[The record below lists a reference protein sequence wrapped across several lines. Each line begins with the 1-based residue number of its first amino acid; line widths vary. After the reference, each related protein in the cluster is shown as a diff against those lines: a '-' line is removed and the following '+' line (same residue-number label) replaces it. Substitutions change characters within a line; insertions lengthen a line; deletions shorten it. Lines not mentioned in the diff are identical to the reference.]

1 MPTQMLGGIEMI
13 RQSLRSVVV
22 LGCLLSGASLEAH
35 HSTAGVY
42 DPAKEG
48 KVTGTL
54 AKIQFVNP
62 HGSITV
68 AVKNEDGTTTD
79 WTFTTGSATALAQR
93 GITKV
98 GPKALKIGEEVTVL
112 FTPARNGSPL
122 GGFKQL
128 TRADGQVLGNAGG
141 N

>member
-1 MPTQMLGGIEMI
+1 MVKKAFGC
-13 RQSLRSVVV
+13 VVV
-22 LGCLLSGASLEAH
+22 IAGLMVGASVQAH

-48 KVTGTL
+48 EVTGTL
-54 AKIQFVNP
+54 AKLQFVNP

-68 AVKNEDGTTTD
+68 TVKNADGTTTD
-79 WTFTTGSATALAQR
+79 WTFTTGSATALAAR

-98 GPKALKIGEEVTVL
+98 GPNALKIGEELTVT

-122 GGFKQL
+122 GGLKSIK
-128 TRADGQVLGNAGG
+128 RADGQVLGNAGG

>member
-1 MPTQMLGGIEMI
+1 MI
-13 RQSLRSVVV
+13 RRA
-22 LGCLLSGASLEAH
+22 LGCVVMFGGLLAGAAVQAH

-54 AKIQFVNP
+54 AKLQFVNP

-68 AVKNEDGTTTD
+68 TVKNEDGTTTD

-98 GPKALKIGEEVTVL
+98 GPNALKIGEELTVL

-122 GGFKQL
+122 GGLKSL
-128 TRADGQVLGNAGG
+128 TRADGQVVGNAGG

>member
-1 MPTQMLGGIEMI
+1 MFERT
-13 RQSLRSVVV
+13 
-22 LGCLLSGASLEAH
+22 LGCVLALACLTGTPSVQAH

-42 DPAKEG
+42 DPGKEG
-48 KVTGTL
+48 EVTGTL
-54 AKIQFVNP
+54 AKLQFVNP

-68 AVKNEDGTTTD
+68 TVKNADGTTTD

-98 GPKALKIGEEVTVL
+98 GPKALTIGEELTVT

-122 GGFKQL
+122 GGLKTI